1 MEVVSGDNWSYKT
14 AELQSVVHANKPTP
28 SCLQV
33 LLPNQQY
40 QEHWREKMY
49 HISRNWSPEAHQDLL
64 KVSK

>member
-1 MEVVSGDNWSYKT
+1 MSLFWTLLELRMMEVVSGDNWSYKT

-40 QEHWREKMY
+40 QEH
-49 HISRNWSPEAHQDLL
+49 
-64 KVSK
+64 

>member
-1 MEVVSGDNWSYKT
+1 MEVVSGDNGSYKT

-40 QEHWREKMY
+40 QEHWREKCITF
-49 HISRNWSPEAHQDLL
+49 HEIDLQKL
-64 KVSK
+64 TKIF